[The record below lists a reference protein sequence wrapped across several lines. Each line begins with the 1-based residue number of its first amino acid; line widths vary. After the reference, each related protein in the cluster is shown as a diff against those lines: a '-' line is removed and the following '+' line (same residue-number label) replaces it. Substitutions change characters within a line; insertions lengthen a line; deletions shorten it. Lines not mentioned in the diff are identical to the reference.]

1 MIAEWRREN
10 ATTAS
15 AILSKVQSLGGLEMK
30 RCHVAS
36 TMILFILS
44 VIINFSY
51 ADENAIKMRDSVWA
65 DREEKHIYS
74 FLKNNE
80 FRFVAEIQ
88 RPSQEGDQEYD
99 PRGTV
104 KMITETEKAEGVYRL
119 LGDNYCWFET
129 QLGTQKGNLMI
140 YVDRIQ
146 CCMLMEFVGEKL
158 VLSEVWMKPQFYFDH
173 LGICENRVLT
183 KLK

>member
-1 MIAEWRREN
+1 
-10 ATTAS
+10 
-15 AILSKVQSLGGLEMK
+15 MK
-30 RCHVAS
+30 TYHVL
-36 TMILFILS
+36 TMMVLFILS
-44 VIINFSY
+44 VIVNFSY
-51 ADENAIKMRDSVWA
+51 ADENAIKMRGSVWA
-65 DREEKHIYS
+65 DMEDKHIYS
-74 FLKNNE
+74 FLNNNE

-88 RPSQEGDQEYD
+88 RPAEEGDLEYD

-119 LGDNYCWFET
+119 LGDNYCWLGT

-140 YVDRIQ
+140 YVDEIQ
-146 CCMLMEFVGEKL
+146 CCMLMNFVGEKL

-173 LGICENRVLT
+173 LGICSNRVLK